1 MNSQTGATKM
11 PILTPKICGIS
22 LRGLKIGSVFDP
34 IVGPSEAQ
42 FGHIMAG
49 FFCQKNV
56 TCSTHRQTYIYIYL
70 KHPPGPRPQAS
81 VSFCYQF
88 HLEIYLA
95 IHYILYIYVRSCAIY
110 IPARREEARP
120 SIRSH
125 VNGGSKRKVP
135 FYERCQLAN
144 EYKDRY
150 QIDRCHTVRKCIRYI
165 YIYGRP
171 PPKPTF
177 STFHLKTPYKTHK
190 FHTWE

>member
-42 FGHIMAG
+42 FGHMMAG

-95 IHYILYIYVRSCAIY
+95 IHYIIYMYVHAQFTFLQD
-110 IPARREEARP
+110 ARRL
-120 SIRSH
+120 
-125 VNGGSKRKVP
+125 V
-135 FYERCQLAN
+135 LAS
-144 EYKDRY
+144 EVTSMEDR
-150 QIDRCHTVRKCIRYI
+150 RGRYH
-165 YIYGRP
+165 
-171 PPKPTF
+171 F
-177 STFHLKTPYKTHK
+177 MNVAN
-190 FHTWE
+190 